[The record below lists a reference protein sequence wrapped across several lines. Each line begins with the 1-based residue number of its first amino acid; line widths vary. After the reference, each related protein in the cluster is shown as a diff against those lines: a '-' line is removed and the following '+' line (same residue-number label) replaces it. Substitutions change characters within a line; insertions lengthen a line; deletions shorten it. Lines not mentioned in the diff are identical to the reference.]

1 MGVEDFKEIPFPI
14 EDPFDII
21 HNQGKSLKLDS
32 QQYTE
37 FIFCKKKEKNN
48 ILSVEYFKNNFY

>member
-21 HNQGKSLKLDS
+21 HNPGKSLKLDS

-48 ILSVEYFKNNFY
+48 ILSVKNNFY